1 MYTPSPL
8 NDTTG
13 AGVESVVMED
23 DLVSKLSDDFSST
36 DNRDVT
42 EIDEDINLGEYSLT
56 VFLLCNSKS
65 FWFGFPLGNPNP
77 SPRF

>member
-42 EIDEDINLGEYSLT
+42 EIDEDLNLGQ
-56 VFLLCNSKS
+56 FC
-65 FWFGFPLGNPNP
+65 F
-77 SPRF
+77 

>member
-42 EIDEDINLGEYSLT
+42 EIDEDINLGQYRFCAT
-56 VFLLCNSKS
+56 IKFL
-65 FWFGFPLGNPNP
+65 
-77 SPRF
+77 

>member
-42 EIDEDINLGEYSLT
+42 EIDEDLNLGQFCFYVRFKFVIIMWLH
-56 VFLLCNSKS
+56 NS
-65 FWFGFPLGNPNP
+65 
-77 SPRF
+77 RFRY

>member
-42 EIDEDINLGEYSLT
+42 EIDEDINLGQFSFCAT
-56 VFLLCNSKS
+56 IKFL
-65 FWFGFPLGNPNP
+65 
-77 SPRF
+77 